1 MKDNGCF
8 PNNITYNVVVQGFLR
23 FKKISEMTSFVK
35 EMTGR
40 GFSFDATTIELLIN
54 IIRENASVLN
64 MIPEL
69 HSIDKKLKFLS
80 LCLFNYDTILSEH
93 SHPMQLQNLKNGN

>member
-40 GFSFDATTIELLIN
+40 GFSFDATTTGVLIN
-54 IIRENASVLN
+54 VLKENPSIVD
-64 MIPEL
+64 MIPD
-69 HSIDKKLKFLS
+69 HS
-80 LCLFNYDTILSEH
+80 
-93 SHPMQLQNLKNGN
+93 